1 MARPRVPTLA
11 RDLPVAAA
19 LTLLGIGVAL
29 SFDRVVA
36 GSRWVPAVVAAA
48 VLAHV
53 VALAARAFGR
63 GPLGTGIASGLTLL
77 ALLLV
82 LAPSPGSP
90 GSLLDAFG
98 AGWRVVLDDPVPIR
112 ASDGVIVLAVLVVW
126 VAAAVADQLA
136 FHRGAALGA
145 AAPGLIVVVWCV
157 ALGTRADQWVTILV
171 FGITTVVFL
180 ALQHQALL
188 ARRRTRIGTRR
199 LVDAPGLVAV
209 GVLVGIVAVVLG
221 VAGAGAIP
229 DVDQPLVD
237 VAGVG
242 TDGGNRTYR
251 TSVPPLLDV
260 GDKLRETE
268 VVEVFTVG
276 ADRPDYWR
284 ITALDQYQEIG
295 GGQWTLTAEGDDAVG
310 QGLDGP
316 VPADALV
323 QRYRIGPLGER
334 WMPAAF
340 EAVAVSDPD
349 TLVVRASTT
358 LVSGAEVVDGQR
370 YTVRSSTPPTVLDAR
385 EREDAAGP
393 VPKRLEEFTVL
404 PPGVPDV
411 VRTEAAQIAAG
422 LESPLARAQAL
433 RDYFR
438 DGSFT
443 YDTSITLGDDI
454 DATAQ
459 FLRDRRGFCVQFAST
474 YSLMARAVGL
484 PARIAVGFTPGTPD
498 PVTGVYSVTNHDAH
512 AWPEIWLAGVGWT
525 HLFDPTPPSDGP
537 GGSALPGEAPPTQT
551 APPEPGDPTDVP
563 ADTTPVTDP
572 TTATVPSD
580 TPDTTPGPTDD
591 QNGGVTIEADAPS
604 GSGSS
609 WLLVLL
615 VVVLVAVLAP
625 LALVLARKTRR
636 RAARRGASD
645 PRVAIAGAWQEA
657 LDALHDHRV
666 SSSNAET
673 PLELARRIPDVA
685 GAETSVPLSVLADA
699 YTSTTYASDPPPPDR
714 VRVAWA
720 EVATLRRVL
729 RSNDGTL
736 ARLRA
741 AVSPETLSW
750 GRRRAATVDA
760 SAARPHR
767 TSP

>member
-1 MARPRVPTLA
+1 MARPGVPTFV
-11 RDLPVAAA
+11 RDLPVTAA
-19 LTLLGIGVAL
+19 LILLGISVAIA
-29 SFDRVVA
+29 FDRVLA
-36 GSRWVPAVVAAA
+36 GGRWVPALVAAV
-48 VLAHV
+48 VLAHL
-53 VALAARAFGR
+53 VALAGRAFGR

-77 ALLLV
+77 AFLLV

-90 GSLLDAFG
+90 GSLLDAVG

-112 ASDGVIVLAVLVVW
+112 ATDGVIVLAVLVVW
-126 VAAAVADQLA
+126 VAAALADQLA

-145 AAPGLIVVVWCV
+145 VAPGLIVVVWCV

-171 FGITTVVFL
+171 FGATTVVFL

-188 ARRRTRIGTRR
+188 ARRRTRIGSGR

-209 GVLVGIVAVVLG
+209 GVIVGVVAVVLG

-229 DVDQPLVD
+229 DVDQPIVD

-260 GDKLRETE
+260 GDQLRDTE

-284 ITALDQYQEIG
+284 TTALDQYQEIG

-358 LVSGAEVVDGQR
+358 LVSAAEVVDGQR

-385 EREDAAGP
+385 EQEDAARSI
-393 VPKRLEEFTVL
+393 PKRLEEFTVL
-404 PPGVPDV
+404 PAGVPEV
-411 VRTEAAQIAAG
+411 VRTEAARVTNG

-443 YDTSITLGDDI
+443 YDTSIMLGDDVG
-454 DATAQ
+454 ATVQ

-484 PARIAVGFTPGTPD
+484 PARVAVGFTPGVPD
-498 PVTGVYSVTNHDAH
+498 PETGIYSVTNHDAH
-512 AWPEIWLAGVGWT
+512 AWPEVWLAGVGWT

-537 GGSALPGEAPPTQT
+537 GGSALPGEVPPTEAAPPG
-551 APPEPGDPTDVP
+551 PGDPTSVP
-563 ADTTPVTDP
+563 GETTPATDP
-572 TTATVPSD
+572 TTAPVPSD
-580 TPDTTPGPTDD
+580 TPDTAPGPTDD
-591 QNGGVTIEADAPS
+591 QSGGVTIAADPPS
-604 GSGSS
+604 G
-609 WLLVLL
+609 
-615 VVVLVAVLAP
+615 P
-625 LALVLARKTRR
+625 
-636 RAARRGASD
+636 GASWFLTNSS
-645 PRVAIAGAWQEA
+645 PSPWTALICIVSAWPSAG
-657 LDALHDHRV
+657 
-666 SSSNAET
+666 S
-673 PLELARRIPDVA
+673 
-685 GAETSVPLSVLADA
+685 
-699 YTSTTYASDPPPPDR
+699 
-714 VRVAWA
+714 
-720 EVATLRRVL
+720 
-729 RSNDGTL
+729 
-736 ARLRA
+736 
-741 AVSPETLSW
+741 AV
-750 GRRRAATVDA
+750 
-760 SAARPHR
+760 
-767 TSP
+767 